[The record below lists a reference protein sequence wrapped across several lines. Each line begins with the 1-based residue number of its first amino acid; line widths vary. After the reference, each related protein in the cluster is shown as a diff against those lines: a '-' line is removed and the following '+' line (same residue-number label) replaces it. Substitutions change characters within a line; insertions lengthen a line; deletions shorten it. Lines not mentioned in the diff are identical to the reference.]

1 MFVGG
6 RWRNSMENMKH
17 WTEENDQPATGAVG
31 GRKSRPDVA
40 ASGRLSG
47 VAHGTSRNFDDK
59 ISELLAL
66 AASGATHGELEE
78 ALAGDL
84 RSGSTSRCNNSRH
97 S

>member
-6 RWRNSMENMKH
+6 QWRNSMENMKH
-17 WTEENDQPATGAVG
+17 WTDYDQLATGAVG
-31 GRKSRPDVA
+31 GRKSHPDVA

-47 VAHGTSRNFDDK
+47 VAHATSRNFDDK
-59 ISELLAL
+59 INELLAL

-78 ALAGDL
+78 ALAGDF
-84 RSGSTSRCNNSRH
+84 RSGGTSRCNNSRH